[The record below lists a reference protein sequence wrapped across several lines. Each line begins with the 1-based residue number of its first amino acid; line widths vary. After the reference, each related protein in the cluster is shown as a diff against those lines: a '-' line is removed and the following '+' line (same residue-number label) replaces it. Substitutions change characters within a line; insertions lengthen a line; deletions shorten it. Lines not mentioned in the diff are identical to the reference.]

1 MQICLQVSFFINILL
16 LLIMGIWREI
26 MWSNFYN
33 ILEVIDNG
41 FIVNPE
47 RKNRHWNTQV
57 GETFGGIQGAIL
69 KEDNAYLSYNDVG
82 LYHLQLTLPQQQKL
96 NYIGM
101 SSASEGQEN
110 QGGIPYRITKHIT
123 KLLALPDRGDY
134 IIAMRSAFPGVPDT
148 ELHTLFQSQMFNNM
162 FELRNFLSDP
172 SGLPYYNVEPSF
184 YGVYLS
190 HSKNLCEYDA
200 AQKFLGSNLKVR
212 FFKMNSS
219 SLSIKKAEA
228 AAIGL
233 FIKIHGALPELNVID
248 ESQGVSYGFDIWSS
262 K

>member
-1 MQICLQVSFFINILL
+1 
-16 LLIMGIWREI
+16 

-47 RKNRHWNTQV
+47 RNNRHWRTQV
-57 GETFGGIQGAIL
+57 GGTFGGIQGAIL
-69 KEDNAYLSYNDVG
+69 KEDNAYLSYNDLG

-101 SSASEGQEN
+101 SSASAGQEN
-110 QGGIPYRITKHIT
+110 QGGIPFRLTKHVT
-123 KLLALPDRGDY
+123 KLLGLPDRGDY

-184 YGVYLS
+184 YNVYLN

-212 FFKMNSS
+212 FFKINHSS

-248 ESQGVSYGFDIWSS
+248 ESQGVSYGFDIWSA

>member
-1 MQICLQVSFFINILL
+1 
-16 LLIMGIWREI
+16 
-26 MWSNFYN
+26 MWTNPIS
-33 ILEVIDNG
+33 ILEVINNG

-47 RKNRHWNTQV
+47 RNNRHWRTQV
-57 GETFGGIQGAIL
+57 GGTFGGIQGAIL
-69 KEDNAYLSYNDVG
+69 KEDNAYLSYNDLG

-110 QGGIPYRITKHIT
+110 QGGIPFRLTKHVT
-123 KLLALPDRGDY
+123 KLLGLPDRGDY

-184 YGVYLS
+184 YNVYLN

-212 FFKMNSS
+212 FFKINHSS

>member
-1 MQICLQVSFFINILL
+1 
-16 LLIMGIWREI
+16 
-26 MWSNFYN
+26 MWTNPIS
-33 ILEVIDNG
+33 ILEVINNE

-47 RKNRHWNTQV
+47 RNNRHWRTQV
-57 GETFGGIQGAIL
+57 GGACGGIQGPIL
-69 KEDNAYLSYNDVG
+69 KAGNAYLSYSDVG

-101 SSASEGQEN
+101 SSASAGQEN
-110 QGGIPYRITKHIT
+110 QGGIPFRCTKHIT

-172 SGLPYYNVEPSF
+172 SGLPYYNVEPAF
-184 YGVYLS
+184 YNVYLN
-190 HSKNLCEYDA
+190 HHKNLCEHDE

-212 FFKMNSS
+212 FFKMNHSS
-219 SLSIKKAEA
+219 SLSIQKAEA

-233 FIKIHGALPELNVID
+233 FKQIHGAIPELNCID
-248 ESQGVSYGFDIWSS
+248 ESQGVSSGFDIWSA